1 MAAPGYLTGWTRPAL
16 IFVAV
21 TLGVQ
26 LMPGLSD
33 LWRFSRPAFEAGA
46 WWQLVTSQW
55 VHVSMPHAVVNAA
68 AMVLMLLAFDQL
80 VGWRIQA
87 VSLLGGYLG
96 VAITIAV
103 DPGCTS
109 YAGASGALHG
119 LLAGNALGVL
129 VGPSNQARA
138 TAARKDS
145 MSWHRVAIRA
155 LVLVVL
161 LILAVK
167 LWLQQATS
175 ADAPVGWLGFVTY
188 YPAHEAGTV
197 GGLVAALLAKV
208 LFPLHERSTKH
219 HADQRK
225 SE

>member
-103 DPGCTS
+103 DPGCIS
-109 YAGASGALHG
+109 YAGVSGALHG
-119 LLAGNALGVL
+119 LLAGNALSVL
-129 VGPSNQARA
+129 VDRANRA
-138 TAARKDS
+138 TTTVAAKDS
-145 MSWHRVAIRA
+145 LIGRHIPIRVMA
-155 LVLVVL
+155 LVTL
-161 LILAVK
+161 LILAIK
-167 LWLQQATS
+167 LWFQHS
-175 ADAPVGWLGFVTY
+175 AAAVAPVGWLGFTTY
-188 YPAHEAGTV
+188 YPAHEAGSL
-197 GGLVAALLAKV
+197 GGLIATATMSALRRDSFAK
-208 LFPLHERSTKH
+208 R
-219 HADQRK
+219 HASQSK
-225 SE
+225 NT

>member
-46 WWQLVTSQW
+46 WWQLVTAQW
-55 VHVSMPHAVVNAA
+55 VHVNMQHAVVNAA

-87 VSLLGGYLG
+87 VSFLGGYLG
-96 VAITIAV
+96 VVITIAV
-103 DPGCTS
+103 DPGCIY
-109 YAGASGALHG
+109 YAGVSGALHG

-129 VGPSNQARA
+129 VGPPNQARA
-138 TAARKDS
+138 AFARKDS

-155 LVLVVL
+155 LALVVL

-167 LWLQQATS
+167 LWLQHATS

>member
-103 DPGCTS
+103 DPGCIS
-109 YAGASGALHG
+109 YAGVSGALHG

-145 MSWHRVAIRA
+145 MNGRRGATRA
-155 LVLVVL
+155 LALVVL

>member
-103 DPGCTS
+103 DPGCIS
-109 YAGASGALHG
+109 YAGVSGALHG

-175 ADAPVGWLGFVTY
+175 ADAPVGWLGLVTY

>member
-55 VHVSMPHAVVNAA
+55 VHVSMQHAVVNAA

-87 VSLLGGYLG
+87 VSLQGGYLG

-103 DPGCTS
+103 DPGCIS
-109 YAGASGALHG
+109 YAGVSGALHG
-119 LLAGNALGVL
+119 LLAGNALSVL
-129 VGPSNQARA
+129 VGSSNQARA
-138 TAARKDS
+138 TSARKDS
-145 MSWHRVAIRA
+145 MNGHQVAIRA
-155 LVLVVL
+155 LALFVL
-161 LILAVK
+161 LILVVK
-167 LWLQQATS
+167 LWLQHATS

>member
-46 WWQLVTSQW
+46 WWQLVTAQW
-55 VHVSMPHAVVNAA
+55 VHVNMQHAVVNAA

-87 VSLLGGYLG
+87 VSFLGGYLG
-96 VAITIAV
+96 VAIAITV
-103 DPGCTS
+103 DPGCIS
-109 YAGASGALHG
+109 YAGVSGALHG

>member
-1 MAAPGYLTGWTRPAL
+1 
-16 IFVAV
+16 
-21 TLGVQ
+21 
-26 LMPGLSD
+26 
-33 LWRFSRPAFEAGA
+33 
-46 WWQLVTSQW
+46 
-55 VHVSMPHAVVNAA
+55 
-68 AMVLMLLAFDQL
+68 
-80 VGWRIQA
+80 
-87 VSLLGGYLG
+87 
-96 VAITIAV
+96 
-103 DPGCTS
+103 
-109 YAGASGALHG
+109 
-119 LLAGNALGVL
+119 
-129 VGPSNQARA
+129 
-138 TAARKDS
+138 

>member
-1 MAAPGYLTGWTRPAL
+1 MAAPGYLTGWTPPAL

-103 DPGCTS
+103 DPGCIS
-109 YAGASGALHG
+109 YAGVSGALHG

-175 ADAPVGWLGFVTY
+175 AEAPVGWLGFVTY

>member
-103 DPGCTS
+103 DPGCIS
-109 YAGASGALHG
+109 YAGVSGALHG